1 MVEYPGFKRNEK
13 RSNQADVTLGPAMT
27 KEIGGESIGEGECSD
42 GKFEEARRS
51 VNSGAEFSFWES
63 PEMAY
68 AEVRAMPRGAP
79 QGVLRDRLVGV
90 GA

>member
-1 MVEYPGFKRNEK
+1 M
-13 RSNQADVTLGPAMT
+13 RSGAPESMSHQDQRCRMRSA
-27 KEIGGESIGEGECSD
+27 GESIGEGECSD